1 MSFLLNPSL
10 LTDLVTRLYFT
21 TFPHPPPGPHILNN
35 QSPDPTNNPRV
46 RAGPRGG
53 PSASPD
59 DDATYYYF
67 TIDDQLLYLS
77 FFQDWGPLN
86 LAMVYKACILIH
98 ELLEV
103 RSTPGSTRTSR

>member
-1 MSFLLNPSL
+1 ME
-10 LTDLVTRLYFT
+10 
-21 TFPHPPPGPHILNN
+21 PGNA
-35 QSPDPTNNPRV
+35 PRV
-46 RAGPRGG
+46 RARPRGG

-67 TIDDQLLYLS
+67 TIDDHLPYLS

-86 LAMVYKACILIH
+86 IAMVYKACILIH

-103 RSTPGSTRTSR
+103 CVYCDTLTCVPELIPFRTKTYLRTDWFCTRQTIHGGKRMRRF